1 MHKVKFLLV
10 PLNTRTQGPEK
21 HLYQRFSLYFYFYSF
36 GNNEENYWHAVMH
49 EQPDG
54 TYTLNES
61 PSMECWTGPHILYS
75 NMAFFFCNLRCRIPL
90 FCIFTISNIFKN
102 KREFDPDMRDR
113 YGYLYYK
120 YKTTHFYWEPIVIMP
135 RKVFIALFRILTR
148 PKEYH
153 LLQAS
158 GIMIFLSGLTIL
170 QIKQQPFIEVF
181 LNNMENVALTN
192 HVFVLFFGVMFLSKA
207 LAPSEPGKPPNIMT
221 ENMYAFIMIGHMM
234 ATFAYL
240 AHGVFKE
247 LWEMGLFQAGFNDL
261 QNIILQQKRRFLE
274 TYKAYHTIAL
284 GSSTTCVYMQQKKN
298 KEDAAWIIR

>member
-1 MHKVKFLLV
+1 MSRRQWNVGLVHTFYIQTWHFSFWQLTVSDFLYFVSLLLV
-10 PLNTRTQGPEK
+10 TYSKTRG
-21 HLYQRFSLYFYFYSF
+21 
-36 GNNEENYWHAVMH
+36 
-49 EQPDG
+49 
-54 TYTLNES
+54 
-61 PSMECWTGPHILYS
+61 
-75 NMAFFFCNLRCRIPL
+75 
-90 FCIFTISNIFKN
+90 
-102 KREFDPDMRDR
+102 EFDPDMRDR

-207 LAPSEPGKPPNIMT
+207 LAPSEPGKPPSIMT

-261 QNIILQQKRRFLE
+261 QNIILQQRGDSLKLIKRTIRSHWALRPLASIFSKKKKKRSLE
-274 TYKAYHTIAL
+274 HPMIRKVLEPKAYLNLDNTIIL
-284 GSSTTCVYMQQKKN
+284 PPTQISSFSN
-298 KEDAAWIIR
+298 

>member
-1 MHKVKFLLV
+1 
-10 PLNTRTQGPEK
+10 
-21 HLYQRFSLYFYFYSF
+21 
-36 GNNEENYWHAVMH
+36 
-49 EQPDG
+49 
-54 TYTLNES
+54 
-61 PSMECWTGPHILYS
+61 
-75 NMAFFFCNLRCRIPL
+75 
-90 FCIFTISNIFKN
+90 
-102 KREFDPDMRDR
+102 MRDR

-261 QNIILQQKRRFLE
+261 QNIILQQRGDSLKLIKR
-274 TYKAYHTIAL
+274 TIRSHWAL
-284 GSSTTCVYMQQKKN
+284 RPLASIFSKKRTKKTQLGTSDDKKN
-298 KEDAAWIIR
+298 TATKSISKPGQHHYPPPAPRSLPLAIDAHKWICKECCFENTATNNPYAYSCMKCKANKPFSRFKSKLSLAEKKKKKKILGV